1 MKTTH
6 FIIKHLLK
14 FEHTIYCF
22 TNCSIELPLHRKYYE
37 IARKKFYEAKKT
49 LPAVKYL
56 YN

>member
-14 FEHTIYCF
+14 FEHTIYCV
-22 TNCSIELPLHRKYYE
+22 TNCRVELPLHRKYYE